1 MEEQNSCRGGFQN
14 CLNAQQT
21 AASGLIF
28 KEPFLWENSRDGRCA
43 MSIPTQDVEHSPLDP
58 ELVGESPELPQLSE
72 LDVVRHYTRLSQWN
86 FGVDSGMYPL
96 GSCTMKYNP
105 KTNEVQASRSG
116 FAGAHP
122 LLDEDLSQGALELI
136 YNLEQY
142 LAEITGMD
150 AVTLQPAAGA
160 HGELAGMLAIH
171 AYHAKKGHQRTKII
185 IPDTAHGTNPA
196 SATLCGYQSVNIHS
210 GDNGILTPEAVA
222 AVMDEETAG
231 IMITNPNTLGLFE
244 ENIKEIAEIVHSKG
258 GLVYGDGANLNAIM
272 GIVKPGDLG
281 IDVIH
286 LNLHKTF
293 TTPHGGGGPGSGP
306 IAVVKALEPF
316 LPVPRVVKI
325 DGTNENNSND
335 KNSGIN
341 QKSCSLAGDGSIY
354 KLVYDKPDSMGRL
367 LTFHGHFGVLVR
379 AYSYILSMGA
389 EGLTDVSRLAVL
401 NANYIKEML
410 KQDFYLPYNRPC
422 MHECVF
428 TDKFQSD
435 NGVTTLDMAKRIM
448 DYGFHPPTVYFPLVV
463 HGAIMIEP
471 TETES
476 KQTIDQFI
484 DAFKSV
490 AKEAK
495 ENPDILKAAP
505 HLPKLSRLDE
515 VSAARKPVL
524 RG

>member
-1 MEEQNSCRGGFQN
+1 MEDQNSCRGGFTN
-14 CLNAQQT
+14 CLNAQQIG
-21 AASGLIF
+21 ASGLIF
-28 KEPFLWENSRDGRCA
+28 KERFLWEKSREGRCA
-43 MSIPTQDVEHSPLDP
+43 ISIPAQDVAESQLDP
-58 ELVGESPELPQLSE
+58 SLVGEAPDLPQLSE
-72 LDVVRHYTRLSQWN
+72 MDVVRHYTRLSQWN

-105 KTNEVQASRSG
+105 KTNEVQASRPG

-122 LLDEDLSQGALELI
+122 LLDEDLSQGALEMM

-142 LAEITGMD
+142 LAEITGME

-171 AYHAKKGHQRTKII
+171 AYHAKKGHQRKKII

-196 SATLCGYQSVNIHS
+196 SATLCGYESINIHS
-210 GDNGILTPEAVA
+210 GEDGILTPEAVA

-244 ENIKEIAEIVHSKG
+244 ENIKEIAKIVHAKG
-258 GLVYGDGANLNAIM
+258 GLVYGDGANMNAIM
-272 GIVKPGDLG
+272 GIVKPGELG
-281 IDVIH
+281 IDVLH

-293 TTPHGGGGPGSGP
+293 STPHGGGGPGSGP
-306 IAVVKALEPF
+306 IAVVKELEPF
-316 LPVPRVVKI
+316 LPVPRVVKV
-325 DGTNENNSND
+325 DGTSD
-335 KNSGIN
+335 K
-341 QKSCSLAGDGSIY
+341 KSCTISGDGSIY
-354 KLVYDKPDSMGRL
+354 TLVYDKPDSMGRMM
-367 LTFHGHFGVLVR
+367 TFHGHFGIMLR
-379 AYSYILSMGA
+379 AYSYILSMGS
-389 EGLTDVSRLAVL
+389 EGLTDVSKLAVL
-401 NANYIKEML
+401 NANYIKESL
-410 KQDFYLPYNRPC
+410 KDYFHLPYNRPC

-435 NGVTTLDMAKRIM
+435 NGITTLDMAKRIM

-476 KQTIDQFI
+476 KETIDQFI
-484 DAFKSV
+484 DALKSV
-490 AKEAK
+490 AQEAK
-495 ENPDILKAAP
+495 ENPEILKSAP